1 MVMFDVYKRGLQL
14 HKKCAHTDL
23 IVTKCNFKWVTIKLI
38 ILCAKSVTKTIP
50 VIKTIIQ
57 NNTLSCSQF
66 NPQNAENHI
75 LGLFSGEACPQT
87 S

>member
-38 ILCAKSVTKTIP
+38 ILCANSVKKT
-50 VIKTIIQ
+50 IQ

-75 LGLFSGEACPQT
+75 SGLFSGEACPQT